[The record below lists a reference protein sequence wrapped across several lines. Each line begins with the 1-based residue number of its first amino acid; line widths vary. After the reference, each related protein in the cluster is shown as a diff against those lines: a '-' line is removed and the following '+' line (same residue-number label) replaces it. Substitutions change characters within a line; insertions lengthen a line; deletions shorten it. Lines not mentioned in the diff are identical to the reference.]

1 MVIQSTKISMCRV
14 LGLFHLFIFY
24 YIFCF
29 HSFYNYNLIFL
40 FLYFNFTHIRSKHLE
55 VMKNSKFNKLQQK
68 GLEDY
73 KLATANASMN
83 ADFGIEDHCHELS
96 HSVAGLS
103 LDSGDAASLKQPPA
117 KPSDKK
123 EKSTSKE
130 V

>member
-1 MVIQSTKISMCRV
+1 MPGSWFIS
-14 LGLFHLFIFY
+14 L
-24 YIFCF
+24 IFCLLFFFFF
-29 HSFYNYNLIFL
+29 HSFNNCNLIFL
-40 FLYFNFTHIRSKHLE
+40 FVYFNFTHIRSKHLE
-55 VMKNSKFNKLQQK
+55 VMKNSKFNKLQLK

-83 ADFGIEDHCHELS
+83 ADFSIEDHCHELS

-103 LDSGDAASLKQPPA
+103 LDSGDAASLKQPSA
-117 KPSDKK
+117 KPCDKK